1 MYKVFNSLCC
11 DRIVKFVPCDA
22 LLLRTYHNANCT
34 FLKQINYSHHAC
46 MIMLTLFTFF
56 DVLCGKQPLVG
67 IYHFVLAT
75 SFFMFYVV
83 FGYMLCFYN
92 VLVRYFFF
100 VVEQVYV
107 IFLYAT
113 TFDDFLW
120 FCSQSIEHHMLLT
133 TLQEL
138 LTVHIAWCTM
148 YNVFNTLYC
157 WYVLFGLYDLLLLR
171 SFSCCPRTIYKHK
184 LSRTTRSHHFLFTNH
199 VFTRCY
205 EYSSYLSRSTLQ
217 YIISSKKLDFR
228 AHRFLWRCVM
238 FMIL

>member
-1 MYKVFNSLCC
+1 MLWL
-11 DRIVKFVPCDA
+11 A
-22 LLLRTYHNANCT
+22 T
-34 FLKQINYSHHAC
+34 FC
-46 MIMLTLFTFF
+46 LFTK
-56 DVLCGKQPLVG
+56 CC
-67 IYHFVLAT
+67 
-75 SFFMFYVV
+75 S
-83 FGYMLCFYN
+83 
-92 VLVRYFFF
+92 RYFFF

-107 IFLYAT
+107 IFLCAT

-120 FCSQSIEHHMLLT
+120 FCSQSLTHHMLLT

-171 SFSCCPRTIYKHK
+171 SFSYCPRTIYKHK

-217 YIISSKKLDFR
+217 YIISSIYLIFVHTVFFGVASRSCRPVGLMMCACCLDLAGCRR
-228 AHRFLWRCVM
+228 AQDCAASHTKRPCSRCGCTEALFTEAVP
-238 FMIL
+238 LGS